1 MTTTNNFG
9 VTDSAVSGVTAYSF
23 AVPTLNYEK
32 DFAVLDNTKAN
43 NVKLVNTTTGVDQE
57 ETLRFSLSK
66 VADVYK
72 KSNVPIEYQEP
83 IKTGFSLLSQV
94 TEVSKSTDAK
104 SNSHYG
110 PISCHIVITGP
121 LSAYL
126 NTKDLEVALQRAV
139 AGFYENG
146 ACRIPKMIKG
156 AIMPKGL

>member
-1 MTTTNNFG
+1 MTIKNNFG
-9 VTDSAVSGVTAYSF
+9 VIDTGVEGVTGYQLP
-23 AVPTLNYEK
+23 VPTLNYEK

-43 NVKLVNTTTGVDQE
+43 TVKLVNTTTKVDQE
-57 ETLRFSLSK
+57 ETLRFSISK
-66 VADVYK
+66 VADIYK
-72 KSNVPIEYQEP
+72 KSNIPNEYHEP

-94 TEVSKSTDAK
+94 TDVSKITDA
-104 SNSHYG
+104 SGNSHYG

-121 LSAYL
+121 MSAYL
-126 NTKDLEVALQRAV
+126 DTQDLEAALQRAV